1 MSVFTRMVLDIP
13 GLPAADLVARL
24 KLTANAERRTFTRL
38 ARQLMRC
45 AGGFDPAILQV
56 NTNAVKAAATLT
68 FTDQPVADETFV
80 LCGVT
85 FTAKDSGATGAQ
97 WNITAG
103 GTAQAD
109 ANGNAAS
116 VVALVNADTTVNK
129 CIVAT
134 AVLGVV
140 TFTALVPGAF
150 GNGFVLTESMTNAT
164 RVQFTGGT
172 DGTAHTVT
180 LT

>member
-1 MSVFTRMVLDIP
+1 MSVYTRIVLDVP
-13 GLPAADLVARL
+13 GLPAADLNERL
-24 KLTANAERRTFTRL
+24 RFTANAPRRSFTRL
-38 ARQLMRC
+38 VAMLQRI

-68 FTDQPVADETFV
+68 FTDDPTADETFV

-85 FTAKDSGATGAQ
+85 FTGKASGASGDE
-97 WNITAG
+97 WNITTG
-103 GTAQAD
+103 GSAAAD
-109 ANGNAAS
+109 AAANAAS
-116 VVALVNADTTVNK
+116 VVTVVNANTTVNK
-129 CIVAT
+129 CVIAT
-134 AVLGVV
+134 SSLGVV

-164 RVQFTGGT
+164 RVQFTGGS
-172 DGTAHTVT
+172 DGTAHSVT